1 MAMKIAFIAPYEEL
15 SHLVKNISHEMDV
28 KIDVFPGQFQNGA
41 ALAKDLEAQKY
52 EVLISRGATYNNIA
66 NSVSIPVVNCD
77 FTSFDIFYAVR
88 EAIKLSRKVGLI
100 INDKLPFNYELLSE
114 TFNIELLYMS
124 EYTSRSKSE
133 QMVSEAIAK
142 GSEVIIGG
150 VTVVAYAKSLGAE
163 GVLLKTSPETIRQVI
178 SNAVEIVRQT
188 HRQILQAER
197 LNQILTF
204 SYEGIIVTDPE
215 GIVTFFNPA
224 AESIMGIRASEI
236 IGNRADDFIPTTRL
250 VDVIKTG
257 EAEIG
262 AIQKVRNNTIVTNRI
277 PIIVKDNVEGAVAT
291 FQDVSKIQAY
301 EMKIRS
307 EIYKKGLVAKYTFDN
322 YIGDSEM
329 VQQLLAK
336 ARMYATSD
344 STVLITGESG
354 TGKEILAQGIHNES
368 ERKGYPFVAV
378 NCSSIP
384 EHLLESELFGY
395 DEGAFTGAKKGGKM
409 GMFELAHMGTI
420 FLDEIGSM
428 PMSLQS
434 SLLRVLQERE
444 IWRVGSNQ
452 VIQINVRV
460 IAAANND
467 LLEAVEQGTFRR
479 DLFYRINVLKLDT
492 IPLRERS
499 DDIEKLLDYFI
510 ELLCPRRIK
519 LTAKIIT
526 ALKNYYWPGNV
537 RELQNF
543 VERISLLGEH
553 MRLEDIYADFIENNQ
568 RGGRRDVKGVHS
580 DDVLQ
585 IRKGTLKTMEQAI
598 LQTMYDTYD
607 GNATL
612 LAEKL
617 GISRTTL
624 WKKLKTIQAE
634 KEAMQMNECSKRDVQ

>member
-1 MAMKIAFIAPYEEL
+1 MKIAFIAPYEEL
-15 SHLVKNISHEMDV
+15 SHLVKNISLEMDV

-41 ALAKDLEAQKY
+41 ALAKELELQKY
-52 EVLISRGATYNNIA
+52 EVLISRGATYKNIA

-77 FTSFDIFYAVR
+77 FTSFDVLYAVR
-88 EAIKLSRKVGLI
+88 EAIKISRKVGLI
-100 INDKLPFNYELLSE
+100 INDKLPFNHEFLSE

-124 EYTSRSKSE
+124 EYSDRSKSE
-133 QMVSEAIAK
+133 QMVARAVES
-142 GSEVIIGG
+142 GSEVIVGG
-150 VTVVAYAKSLGAE
+150 VTTVAYAKSLGVE
-163 GVLLKTSPETIRQVI
+163 GVLLQTSPETVRQVI
-178 SNAVEIVRQT
+178 NNAVEIVRQT

-224 AESIMGIRASEI
+224 AETIMGIKATEI

-250 VDVIKTG
+250 IDVIKTG
-257 EAEIG
+257 ESEIG

-277 PIIVKDNVEGAVAT
+277 PIIVKDSIEGAVAT
-291 FQDVSKIQAY
+291 FQDVGKIQAY

-322 YIGDSEM
+322 YIGESEM
-329 VQQLLAK
+329 VQNLLAK

-368 ERKGYPFVAV
+368 ERKAYPFVAV

-384 EHLLESELFGY
+384 EQLLESELFGY

-467 LLEAVEQGTFRR
+467 LLQAVEQGTFRR
-479 DLFYRINVLKLDT
+479 DLFYRLNVLKLDT

-499 DDIEKLLDYFI
+499 GDIEKLLNYFI
-510 ELLCPRRIK
+510 ELLCPRRMTLPPKI
-519 LTAKIIT
+519 LTA
-526 ALKNYYWPGNV
+526 LRNYYWPGNV

-543 VERISLLGEH
+543 VERISLLSEH
-553 MRLEDIYADFIENNQ
+553 MSLDAIYADFIENNQ
-568 RGGRRDVKGVHS
+568 PEKRQVSGRVLTETDGNA
-580 DDVLQ
+580 LQ
-585 IRKGTLKTMEQAI
+585 ISKGTLRAMEQSI
-598 LQTMYDTYD
+598 LEQMYAAYD

-612 LAEKL
+612 LAQKL
-617 GISRTTL
+617 EISRTTL
-624 WKKLKTIQAE
+624 WKKLKAMRAE
-634 KEAMQMNECSKRDVQ
+634 QET